1 MNKHEWMET
10 GRATKKYSSDS
21 SVITHIIKSQER
33 FLHFTGHLAFG
44 QATHDDGDLNPV
56 TSVVSSTS
64 TTYGAALISF
74 FVSFLI
80 ISPIASITPFWILFE
95 KPENRTDISEHLA
108 QWFSKFFFSY
118 SPLTNPN
125 TINSSPTKIT
135 KKGVCKNFTSPTV
148 EKLWTII
155 NQTDSFI
162 TSVTAAR
169 AACPYVL

>member
-1 MNKHEWMET
+1 MET

-33 FLHFTGHLAFG
+33 FLHFAGHLAFG

-80 ISPIASITPFWILFE
+80 ISPIASITPF
-95 KPENRTDISEHLA
+95 
-108 QWFSKFFFSY
+108 
-118 SPLTNPN
+118 
-125 TINSSPTKIT
+125 
-135 KKGVCKNFTSPTV
+135 
-148 EKLWTII
+148 
-155 NQTDSFI
+155 
-162 TSVTAAR
+162 
-169 AACPYVL
+169 